1 MEEEEGKVIHPP
13 STPAKKAPFEK
24 RRKEPALHKRR
35 MSEWTI
41 YRPQLRCV
49 QYIFRSTQGRRDR
62 GRPKSVAGANGPAV
76 KAPILNKRREK
87 RAVGAYIL

>member
-41 YRPQLRCV
+41 YRPQRRCV
-49 QYIFRSTQGRRDR
+49 YL
-62 GRPKSVAGANGPAV
+62 PKYAGEEGPGSAQ
-76 KAPILNKRREK
+76 
-87 RAVGAYIL
+87 VGCGGEWPCGEGPDSE